1 MPGAGGRENLT
12 NLSEVAS
19 NEKAY
24 TTRVLK
30 NMPSIRTTQGN
41 NTVRVQIYINSA
53 SVKLAR
59 EAENA
64 WRFGTGYEC
73 EDDGRN
79 DGV

>member
-1 MPGAGGRENLT
+1 
-12 NLSEVAS
+12 
-19 NEKAY
+19 
-24 TTRVLK
+24 
-30 NMPSIRTTQGN
+30 MPSIPHKEIKPT
-41 NTVRVQIYINSA
+41 YIN